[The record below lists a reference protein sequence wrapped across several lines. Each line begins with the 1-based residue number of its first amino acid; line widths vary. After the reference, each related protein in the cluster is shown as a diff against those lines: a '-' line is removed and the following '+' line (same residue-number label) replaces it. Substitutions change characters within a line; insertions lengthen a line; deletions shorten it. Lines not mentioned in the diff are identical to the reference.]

1 MERKYKI
8 TIPEPCHE
16 NWDEMT
22 PKDNGRFCMSC
33 SKTVVDFTSMIPE
46 EIQHFFIQNQS
57 EKICGRF
64 RKSQIETITIQIPSR
79 VLYSQ
84 TQYHKIFLLALFIAM
99 GTTLFSCQ
107 DKDGNKKKIDTIEVV
122 EDSAKNHDEKLQQI
136 PPPPPPPKQKGN
148 HKNSEKLN
156 KMISGEIIPEN
167 QTTNDN
173 KSKDKKTAFYSS
185 TEKINCEK
193 TTKQD
198 SIVEEDNTFYMGAAI
213 ETTAHYP
220 DGINTFYQLFLKEFK
235 MPEEV
240 ETPKTPVIVS
250 FVIGKDG
257 SLSTFEF
264 PKNADPKI
272 KSEIIRVLKKL
283 PNWKPGTQNGKKTMI
298 KYSMPI
304 AFQ

>member
-1 MERKYKI
+1 MKNKI

-33 SKTVVDFTSMIPE
+33 SKTVVDFTSMMPDE
-46 EIQHFFIQNQS
+46 VRHYFVQNQN

-64 RKSQIETITIQIPSR
+64 RKSQLDTITIQIPRR
-79 VLYSQ
+79 VLYTQ
-84 TQYHKIFLLALFIAM
+84 TQYHKMFLLALFIAM

-122 EDSAKNHDEKLQQI
+122 EDTDKNQNEKLKQI
-136 PPPPPPPKQKGN
+136 PPPPPPPLEKNAN
-148 HKNSEKLN
+148 HENSEKLH
-156 KMISGEIIPEN
+156 KMISGEVIPEN
-167 QTTNDN
+167 RATNDV
-173 KSKDKKTAFYSS
+173 KSKNKKAKLYSS
-185 TEKINCEK
+185 AEKISCEK
-193 TTKQD
+193 TAKQD

-213 ETTAHYP
+213 ETTASYP
-220 DGINTFYQLFLKEFK
+220 DGIENFYHSFLKEFEL
-235 MPEEV
+235 PEEV
-240 ETPKTPVIVS
+240 EIPKTPIIVS

-257 SLSTFEF
+257 SLSSFDF
-264 PKNADPKI
+264 PKNTDPKI
-272 KSEIIRVLKKL
+272 KTEIIRALKKL
-283 PNWKPGTQNGKKTMI
+283 PNWEPGTQNGKKTRI